1 MQTIRLMI
9 VDDDKL
15 CLLIASKLLQAHP
28 LTKNYTIELFED
40 PQEGLDFVKTFLH
53 SSSENSLIETLFI
66 LLDIS
71 MPVIDGWEFLEEL
84 DKIDP
89 HEKIKVFMHSSSAGE
104 SDLNKA
110 ASSGRVLYYFNKP
123 LTSQKLDHLHTMI
136 NDLNK

>member
-71 MPVIDGWEFLEEL
+71 MPVIDGWVFLEEL

-89 HEKIKVFMHSSSAGE
+89 HEKIKVFMHSSSVGE

-110 ASSGRVLYYFNKP
+110 ASFRRVVYYFNKP
-123 LTSQKLDHLHTMI
+123 LSSQKLVHLHSLI
-136 NDLNK
+136 SDLTK